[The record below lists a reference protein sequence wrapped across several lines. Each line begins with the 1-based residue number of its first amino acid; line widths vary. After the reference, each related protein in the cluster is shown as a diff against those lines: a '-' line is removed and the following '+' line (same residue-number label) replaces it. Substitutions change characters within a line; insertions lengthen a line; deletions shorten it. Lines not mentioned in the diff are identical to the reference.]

1 MRLFMG
7 FWYYVKGTLIFQASL
22 YTTLKCHIMY
32 RSKGVFT
39 FLSSMPYIRCV
50 HQIDIITNKKER
62 RMDHDFLLIHNLMFY
77 EPFLLVLINGWP
89 LKTPL
94 EKSFLYTHH
103 GWPCSLC
110 CATAKPN
117 IHSPPSQCR
126 LGASWI
132 TLLFTSTL
140 KECAKFKPNTNNV
153 QFKILMMA
161 LLLRWPIKLT
171 FILHT
176 LCWNCKRR
184 EKIVVLA
191 QDYLRAI
198 VVQ

>member
-1 MRLFMG
+1 MSH
-7 FWYYVKGTLIFQASL
+7 YVSIKRCFYFFIINA
-22 YTTLKCHIMY
+22 
-32 RSKGVFT
+32 
-39 FLSSMPYIRCV
+39 IRCV

-117 IHSPPSQCR
+117 IHWPPSHCR

-184 EKIVVLA
+184 EKKSCFSTGLPSSYCSTIALFF
-191 QDYLRAI
+191 
-198 VVQ
+198 